1 MCFNRKKKRKDD
13 AQVKISKEV
22 GGGED
27 TRFIGLFFGS
37 FNPIHLG
44 HVRLA
49 EYIFEY
55 SGMDEIW
62 YVVSPRNPLKEQS
75 ELIDEALRLHMI
87 ELATSGKEYLKVSD
101 IEFDMPRPSYTV
113 DTLKALAEKYP
124 HYDFTLLIGSDNM
137 QIFDQWKDYRE
148 ILNEFSILVY
158 PRKGYDYEEYEERY
172 PEMQILEEAPF
183 FEISS
188 TEIRELI
195 SNKQDTDK
203 WLHPDVYQ
211 FIKDN
216 NLYAS
221 H

>member
-1 MCFNRKKKRKDD
+1 
-13 AQVKISKEV
+13 
-22 GGGED
+22 
-27 TRFIGLFFGS
+27 GLFFGS

-44 HVRLA
+44 HTRLA
-49 EYIFEY
+49 DYIFEY

-75 ELIDEALRLHMI
+75 ELIDESLRLHMI
-87 ELATSGKEYLKVSD
+87 ELATSSKEYLKVSA

-113 DTLKALAEKYP
+113 DTLETLAEKYP

-137 QIFDQWKDYRE
+137 QIFDQWKDYRK

-195 SNKQDTDK
+195 SNKQDADK

-216 NLYAS
+216 NLYAE
-221 H
+221 HNRYKN